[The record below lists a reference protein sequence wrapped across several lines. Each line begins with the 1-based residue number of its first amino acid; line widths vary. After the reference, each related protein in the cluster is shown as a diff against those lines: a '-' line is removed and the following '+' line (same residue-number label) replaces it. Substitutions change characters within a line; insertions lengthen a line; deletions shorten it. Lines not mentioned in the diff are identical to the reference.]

1 MGSCSENQELEKGG
15 KTPNAGV
22 AAPVSG
28 VGYFCSQMPEAEQVP
43 DACGNT
49 ACFLF
54 VRTDSANS
62 LQEGKSGVGSLFR
75 MLGLFSSSQTT
86 GKRGEPGTAVSWCVH
101 YCVI

>member
-1 MGSCSENQELEKGG
+1 MGSCSENQELKKGG

-49 ACFLF
+49 ACFYL
-54 VRTDSANS
+54 
-62 LQEGKSGVGSLFR
+62 
-75 MLGLFSSSQTT
+75 
-86 GKRGEPGTAVSWCVH
+86 
-101 YCVI
+101 